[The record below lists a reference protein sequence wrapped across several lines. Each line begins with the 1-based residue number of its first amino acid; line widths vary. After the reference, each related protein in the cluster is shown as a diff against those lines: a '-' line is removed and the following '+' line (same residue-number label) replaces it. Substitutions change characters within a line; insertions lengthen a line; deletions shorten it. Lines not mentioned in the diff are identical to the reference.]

1 MVFRVGCDKTMD
13 DPNSV
18 VNGIE
23 NTLNR
28 YVTNW

>member
-18 VNGIE
+18 ANGIE